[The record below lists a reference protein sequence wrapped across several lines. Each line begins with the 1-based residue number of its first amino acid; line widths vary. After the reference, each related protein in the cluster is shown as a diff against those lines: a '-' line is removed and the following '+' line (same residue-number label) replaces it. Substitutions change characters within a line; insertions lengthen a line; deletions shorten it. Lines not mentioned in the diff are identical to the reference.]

1 MLEIMAIHFLYEKE
15 IDHFTKSEVQ
25 RSNWVLVL
33 CDQGHADVRRDPMF
47 SVPGSLELKSDP
59 LGLLGLH
66 RIIRQLPVTDGAE
79 VFLSLSNRGRW
90 EGKREKDILPKL

>member
-1 MLEIMAIHFLYEKE
+1 MLEIMALSFLYDKE

-33 CDQGHADVRRDPMF
+33 CDQGHADVLRDPMF
-47 SVPGSLELKSDP
+47 SVPGPTGLKSDQ
-59 LGLLGLH
+59 LGLRG
-66 RIIRQLPVTDGAE
+66 IIRRLPVADGAE
-79 VFLSLSNRGRW
+79 VFLSLSNRGRQ